1 LRERHRTLALEDI
14 GANGLRLLS
23 MLFQRPLV
31 NVNFVGRD
39 LDVSFPTANRLVAR
53 FEELGLLREVT
64 GQRRSRLFRY
74 EPYLRL
80 FDEPVPP
87 GDEAVPTQATAADS
101 STTEREANDQ

>member
-1 LRERHRTLALEDI
+1 VIDDI
-14 GANGLRLLS
+14 GSNGLKLLS
-23 MLFQRPLV
+23 LIFRRPLV
-31 NVNFVGRD
+31 NVNAVRRD

-80 FDEPVPP
+80 FDEPPSE
-87 GDEAVPTQATAADS
+87 DDARAPTQATDADEAA
-101 STTEREANDQ
+101 